1 MPNRVRNRRNIMKKL
16 KNETKWLYWFTLIVA
31 IVIVYKV
38 LDNFTDIGGWLNEL
52 MKVIKPFLMAL
63 LLAYLL
69 YIPCRKIEGLYRKNK
84 ILRKKARGLSVA
96 TTYILAILIIA
107 LLVKTLVPMLSSSIL
122 ELAGN
127 LPGYYESAIK
137 YIEELPEDN
146 ILKNDIVQEAITKL
160 QEIDITKLLDLDNLT
175 MYIEKVIGIAN
186 GIFST
191 FVTIVVSIYI
201 LLERGEILKFI
212 KRLNNSLFNEK
223 NCRRIN
229 RYFEKGNEIFF
240 KYISGQVLD
249 AIVVGI
255 IMSIALSIMNVR
267 YALLLGFLIGL
278 FNLIPYFGAIIAV
291 IVTSLI
297 TIFTGGFMQ
306 AIWVAIILI
315 VLQQIDANIIN
326 PKILKD
332 ALKISK
338 ILIIFSITIGGAYFG
353 VLGMFLGVP
362 VIAVIK
368 MMIYDYIETN
378 EKNYEQKE

>member
-1 MPNRVRNRRNIMKKL
+1 MKKL

-107 LLVKTLVPMLSSSIL
+107 LLVKTLVPMLSKSIL

-255 IMSIALSIMNVR
+255 IMSIAVSIMNVR